1 MQYRWFLLFSLALL
15 TACAQQQYVEDP
27 ADGSVVSSPMQDTE
41 LPAEALVEVPYSPIA
56 PSEQSAVNH
65 QDVWQQIRDASYLQ
79 LPDKIPAVEKQIRF
93 YADKQKFFNE
103 VAQRAEP
110 FLFHIMTELQRR
122 EMPVELALLPVIES
136 GYNPAAQGNG
146 PAGLWQMVPQTA
158 RNFGLTVK
166 AGYDGRKDPLAS
178 TDAVLDYL
186 QHLHDKLGNDWFNAV
201 AAYNA
206 GEAKIEQAVN
216 RNKAK
221 RLPTSFW
228 HLKIAGKYTQSVPRW
243 LAIVEIVRRPQR
255 YGIELPPIAATP
267 KVGQSRI
274 AALTDL
280 REAARAAGISYA
292 EFQRL
297 NPAFRQ
303 HFVPAGQP
311 LPLVLPYAQV
321 FAFEQQKGQLKPVK
335 ASEIAT
341 LSKSANDNKTMI
353 AKRHQVKAGESLG
366 IIAARYKIS
375 VKALK
380 AANKLQSDQLKVGQ
394 QLALPGQPAQRVA
407 MQTRSQNPTAG
418 AKQAAQGKA
427 KQVKA
432 RIHQVQTGD
441 SLWLIADKYQ
451 VSVAALSKANQLTA
465 KSRLTPG
472 QQLKIPTT
480 AKVAAAKA
488 PGRVSSHTIA
498 KGDSLDKIARK
509 YNISVKKLLQL
520 NGIKADSKLMPGQ
533 RLHVSAAR

>member
-1 MQYRWFLLFSLALL
+1 MQYRWFLLLSVALL
-15 TACAQQQYVEDP
+15 TSCAQQQYVEDP
-27 ADGSVVSSPMQDTE
+27 ADGTVVSSPMQDTA
-41 LPAEALVEVPYSPIA
+41 LPAEALVEVPYSPLA
-56 PSEQSAVNH
+56 PTEQTTVNH

-103 VAQRAEP
+103 VAKRAEP

-243 LAIVEIVRRPQR
+243 LAIVEIVRRPER

-267 KVGQSRI
+267 QVGQSRI

-297 NPAFRQ
+297 NPAFR
-303 HFVPAGQP
+303 HHIVPAGQSF
-311 LPLVLPYAQV
+311 PLVLPYQQV
-321 FAFEQQKGQLKPVK
+321 FTFEQQKGKLQPVN
-335 ASEIAT
+335 ASELAAVSQT
-341 LSKSANDNKTMI
+341 SRDVKPAI

-366 IIAARYKIS
+366 AIAARYKTS

-380 AANKLQSDQLKVGQ
+380 TANNLRTDQLKVGQ
-394 QLALPGQPAQRVA
+394 QLVLPGSTQRVA
-407 MQTRSQNPTAG
+407 KQNPKPQ
-418 AKQAAQGKA
+418 AKQTSGAAVA
-427 KQVKA
+427 KTRV
-432 RIHQVQTGD
+432 HQVQAGD

-451 VSVAALSKANQLTA
+451 VPVETLRKANKLTA
-465 KSRLTPG
+465 KSQLKPG
-472 QQLKIPTT
+472 QQLKVPSASVKSMPAKT
-480 AKVAAAKA
+480 AS
-488 PGRVSSHTIA
+488 RTSTHIIA

-533 RLHVSAAR
+533 RLQVTAAR

>member
-1 MQYRWFLLFSLALL
+1 MQYRWFLLLSVVLL

-27 ADGSVVSSPMQDTE
+27 ADGTVVTSPMQDTA
-41 LPAEALVEVPYSPIA
+41 LATEALVEVPYSPIA
-56 PSEQSAVNH
+56 PSNQTTVNH
-65 QDVWQQIRDASYLQ
+65 QDVWQQLRDASYLQ
-79 LPDKIPAVEKQIRF
+79 LPEKNPAVDKQIRF

-103 VAQRAEP
+103 VAKRAEP

-166 AGYDGRKDPLAS
+166 SGYDGRKDPLAS

-228 HLKIAGKYTQSVPRW
+228 HLKVAGKYTQSVPRW
-243 LAIVEIVRRPQR
+243 LAIVEIVRRPER
-255 YGIELPPIAATP
+255 YGIELPSIAATP
-267 KVGQSRI
+267 QVGQSRI

-292 EFQRL
+292 ELQRL
-297 NPAFRQ
+297 NPAFR
-303 HFVPAGQP
+303 HHIVPAGQSF
-311 LPLVLPYAQV
+311 PLVLPYQQV
-321 FAFEQQKGQLKPVK
+321 FTFEQQKGKLQPVK
-335 ASEIAT
+335 ASELANISPSNRD
-341 LSKSANDNKTMI
+341 SKPSVV
-353 AKRHQVKAGESLG
+353 KRHQVKAGESLG
-366 IIAARYKIS
+366 AIAARYKIS

-380 AANKLQSDQLKVGQ
+380 TANNLRTDQLKVGQ
-394 QLALPGQPAQRVA
+394 QLQLPGS
-407 MQTRSQNPTAG
+407 MQAI
-418 AKQAAQGKA
+418 AKQNAKSPSKQPDSAAVTKS
-427 KQVKA
+427 
-432 RIHQVQTGD
+432 RLHQVQSGD

-451 VSVAALSKANQLTA
+451 VSVQALRKANQLNA
-465 KSRLTPG
+465 KSQLTPG
-472 QQLKIPTT
+472 QQLKVPAPTG
-480 AKVAAAKA
+480 KSSAAKSTS
-488 PGRVSSHTIA
+488 RSKTHTIA
-498 KGDSLDKIARK
+498 KGDSLDKIARQYK
-509 YNISVKKLLQL
+509 ISVKKLLQL

-533 RLHVSAAR
+533 RLQVTAAR